1 MYLIVTGTV
10 RPLKGQNAQSEQ
22 DTRQASGKQA
32 AGSAQVSRKGR
43 YRLRAVRHSCT
54 FQ

>member
-32 AGSAQVSRKGR
+32 AGSA
-43 YRLRAVRHSCT
+43 RHVMTVQACEP
-54 FQ
+54 